1 MSIFAQLTTRNTD
14 EPHLRQPE
22 TRTSSPSLCILSS
35 ALDFVPVTRAT
46 REIRAPILRDPLS
59 KNQSLYLSLSLSLS
73 FSLFRKFLDD
83 LDVSK
88 DRGSATRRKERERER
103 ERESLG
109 ITESTNSKTKLYFSC
124 IYRFPAWKPTNYIS
138 YIIYLIFHTVIT
150 YFIYLYILYYIRI
163 YYLFYIILYYIN
175 YIACNN

>member
-103 ERESLG
+103 EKASVLPNQRIPRPSCIFLASIVSPRES
-109 ITESTNSKTKLYFSC
+109 
-124 IYRFPAWKPTNYIS
+124 PQ
-138 YIIYLIFHTVIT
+138 IIYLIL
-150 YFIYLYILYYIRI
+150 FI
-163 YYLFYIILYYIN
+163 
-175 YIACNN
+175 